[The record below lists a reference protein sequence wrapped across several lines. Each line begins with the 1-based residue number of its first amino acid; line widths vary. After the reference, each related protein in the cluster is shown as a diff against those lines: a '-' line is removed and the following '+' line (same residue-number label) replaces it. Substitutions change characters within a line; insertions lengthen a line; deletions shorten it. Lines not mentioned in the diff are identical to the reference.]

1 MMVMRN
7 ARYNSKSE
15 TGTMVAQVWRI
26 GEEFPLPIA
35 FGNKIRAIRWVRTV
49 TGLDL
54 KEAKGIVDWVWGC
67 VERSQKL
74 GRTHESDNNQT
85 LLPACHATGVDWV
98 DLEWSRSP
106 FESFKYEG
114 GAR

>member
-1 MMVMRN
+1 MVTHN
-7 ARYNSKSE
+7 TRYNSKSKN
-15 TGTMVAQVWRI
+15 GTMVAQVWRI

-54 KEAKGIVDWVWGC
+54 PEAKGIVDWVWGC

-85 LLPACHATGVDWV
+85 LLPSCHAVGIEWV
-98 DLEWSRSP
+98 DIEWSRLP
-106 FESFKYEG
+106 FERFKYEA